1 MHIILR
7 NKPIQDKS
15 YQELLSNVS
24 MSTFSTYI
32 YIFNRVQH
40 TNFPYSKDGL
50 PNTGEKLYKTLR
62 KLESL
67 GLIAIRLGDEDNAT
81 KTNIWANFI
90 KRLEFHWLFKW

>member
-7 NKPIQDKS
+7 NEPIQDKS

-32 YIFNRVQH
+32 FIFNRVQH
-40 TNFPYSKDGL
+40 TNFTYSKDRL
-50 PNTGEKLYKTLR
+50 PNTGEKFYKALR

-67 GLIAIRLGDEDNAT
+67 GLIAIRIDENDNEPAT
-81 KTNIWANFI
+81 N
-90 KRLEFHWLFKW
+90 